1 MTTVNNKYELKL
13 DQTKKIL
20 FAKALGSFGPTDANN
35 FVDDYNKILKSVT
48 TKEFELKFDCKEL
61 KVSGKDA
68 KSGVD
73 MTTML
78 KACLEMY
85 KKDGFKNIVF
95 DCGSLVLKMQVR
107 RLVKEVGLPNVTI
120 N

>member
-1 MTTVNNKYELKL
+1 
-13 DQTKKIL
+13 
-20 FAKALGSFGPTDANN
+20 
-35 FVDDYNKILKSVT
+35 
-48 TKEFELKFDCKEL
+48 
-61 KVSGKDA
+61 
-68 KSGVD
+68 
-73 MTTML
+73 ML

-95 DCGSLVLKMQVR
+95 DCGSLVLKMQVQ